1 MDGHSPPQPGR
12 GFFLKGKFAQK
23 GIPGHRDGIPCCGD
37 VGYVLANRRS
47 IESGHPSN

>member
-1 MDGHSPPQPGR
+1 MVTRLRNRVG

-23 GIPGHRDGIPCCGD
+23 GIPGHRDEIPCCGD
-37 VGYVLANRRS
+37 AGYVLANRRS